1 MRRSFVLP
9 ALMLLGLFSAAHVGG
24 HTERAWGNSSP
35 DGPGRNGGTKTYA
48 LVSAG
53 AGDKNP
59 LLKRVVLGPKGQRL
73 GMIDTLIVDVKEGKI
88 AYVVVALENGRVIP
102 LPWKAFTFTNSDRA
116 AILNATEDQLEKTV
130 IDTDVANILGQ

>member
-1 MRRSFVLP
+1 MKRDIFRP
-9 ALMLLGLFSAAHVGG
+9 AIALVGLFLAAQIGG
-24 HTERAWGNSSP
+24 HTERAWGGP
-35 DGPGRNGGTKTYA
+35 GQDGPGRRADEKTYM

-88 AYVVVALENGRVIP
+88 AYVVVALANGRLIP
-102 LPWKAFTFTNSDRA
+102 LPWKAFTFTTGDRT
-116 AILNATEDQLEKTV
+116 AILNVTEDQLEKTV
-130 IDTDVANILGQ
+130 IDSDVVNILGQ